1 MWYSLHETGNFV
13 CITKRS
19 LVLANNIPKFWYILF
34 AVGIAVYYLREF
46 SIFIFT
52 LLLSNKFTFFQINI
66 VAITAF
72 YCLIRS
78 RNIFHEHAVKLDH

>member
-1 MWYSLHETGNFV
+1 MITKLTKVIFTMWYSLHETGNFV

-34 AVGIAVYYLREF
+34 AVGIAVYYLCEF
-46 SIFIFT
+46 SIFMFT

-72 YCLIRS
+72 YC
-78 RNIFHEHAVKLDH
+78 